1 VSGTLANMT
10 LDELLATLDHE
21 CRRFI
26 AVAAELPPEA
36 FARPTRCPPW
46 DVRILVGHVVRDLD
60 RVLTYLDEPAPDVA
74 TSDAIS
80 YFQSYDPR
88 TEGPAITDGSTE
100 AADRFG
106 STGELV
112 RGLDETLR
120 RCVESAGAN
129 DPGRLLRTR
138 LTTIRLDEF
147 LKTRILEVGVHG
159 LDLADAIGR
168 DPWLSPAAASTILA
182 ILTGLLGEDPA
193 ASLGWSD
200 LTFIETGT
208 GRRALTSAER
218 SFLGSRSDRF
228 PLLA

>member
-1 VSGTLANMT
+1 MS
-10 LDELLATLDHE
+10 LDGLLATLDHE
-21 CRRFI
+21 CRLFI
-26 AVAAELPPEA
+26 AVAAELPPDA

-60 RVLTYLDEPAPDVA
+60 RVLTYLDVPAPDVA
-74 TSDAIS
+74 ASDAIS

-88 TEGPAITDGSTE
+88 AQGQAITAGSTE

-112 RGLDETLR
+112 RGLGETLQ
-120 RCVESAGAN
+120 RCVEVAGEN

-147 LKTRILEVGVHG
+147 LRTRVLEVGVHG

-182 ILTGLLGEDPA
+182 ILTGLLGEDPS

-208 GRRALTSAER
+208 GRRALTDAER
-218 SFLGSRSDRF
+218 SFLGARSDRF